1 MYIFTSQPKLHSYQ
15 ISERFHL
22 AIMKGA
28 ITFKGPTVK
37 VIDAPIPRP
46 QAGQVTIKV
55 VYSGCNPKDW

>member
-1 MYIFTSQPKLHSYQ
+1 
-15 ISERFHL
+15 
-22 AIMKGA
+22 MKGA

-55 VYSGCNPKDW
+55 AYSGCNPKDW